1 MATIVSERHRG
12 WRVPRRCRRY
22 DHPMASRPSDKW
34 RAETELEAA
43 ELAAG
48 TRSPDQAY
56 AAVLWPESLI
66 TSTDA
71 ALAAFEAELAMLL
84 SVSESTPDDKD
95 VLAVVRS
102 AVLAL
107 NAINDQHERTSRT
120 GYETGER
127 EDLCGYID
135 ATLTES
141 GIDVAALALRNG
153 KEPGELIGEWRTW

>member
-1 MATIVSERHRG
+1 
-12 WRVPRRCRRY
+12 
-22 DHPMASRPSDKW
+22 MASRPSDKW
-34 RAETELEAA
+34 RAETEQEAA

-66 TSTDA
+66 ASTDA
-71 ALAAFEAELAMLL
+71 ALAAFEADLAALL
-84 SVSESTPDDKD
+84 SASENALDDKD
-95 VLAVVRS
+95 VLAVVRR

-107 NAINDQHERTSRT
+107 NAINDQHERADLT

-127 EDLCGYID
+127 EDLCDYID

-141 GIDVAALALRNG
+141 GIDVAALATRNG
-153 KEPGELIGEWRTW
+153 REPGELIGEWRTW